1 MDALGDDC
9 MILTNAKLYGQE
21 GRWDIE
27 IQDGRFKK
35 ISVSEGQKQSENEID
50 LEGKIVLPPYVEP
63 HIHLDYALT
72 AGTPR
77 WNQTGSV
84 FEGIEIWSERK
95 QLIDEST
102 EDIKKRAKNALKMQI
117 KHGIQHVRT
126 HVDVGDPEL
135 KGMKA
140 LLEVKEEMK
149 PWVDLQLVAMPQEGL
164 YTKPN
169 AERLLIEA
177 IEMGADVI
185 GGIPHYELTRE
196 DGVRSIHRILEL
208 AEKYDKLV
216 DVHCDEIDD
225 DQSRYLEVLAGEAL
239 KRGIGHRVTASHTT
253 AMASYSNAYTYKLF
267 QTLKKAGIH
276 FVALPKANLHLQGR
290 FDNYPV
296 RRGLT
301 RVKEMLHEGI
311 NVCFGLDSIMDPWY
325 PLGDGN
331 LMHVTEIGLHAC
343 HMTDYDHIVS
353 ALNLVTTNGAKT
365 LGIDQLYG
373 IEQGNEANMIVIDS
387 DSEYEAIRTQAPVLY
402 SIREGEIIVETKP
415 A

>member
-373 IEQGNEANMIVIDS
+373 IEA
-387 DSEYEAIRTQAPVLY
+387 RK
-402 SIREGEIIVETKP
+402 RGEHDCH
-415 A
+415 

>member
-1 MDALGDDC
+1 

-149 PWVDLQLVAMPQEGL
+149 PLGRSSARCYATRGTL
-164 YTKPN
+164 Y
-169 AERLLIEA
+169 
-177 IEMGADVI
+177 
-185 GGIPHYELTRE
+185 
-196 DGVRSIHRILEL
+196 
-208 AEKYDKLV
+208 
-216 DVHCDEIDD
+216 
-225 DQSRYLEVLAGEAL
+225 
-239 KRGIGHRVTASHTT
+239 
-253 AMASYSNAYTYKLF
+253 
-267 QTLKKAGIH
+267 
-276 FVALPKANLHLQGR
+276 
-290 FDNYPV
+290 
-296 RRGLT
+296 
-301 RVKEMLHEGI
+301 
-311 NVCFGLDSIMDPWY
+311 
-325 PLGDGN
+325 
-331 LMHVTEIGLHAC
+331 
-343 HMTDYDHIVS
+343 
-353 ALNLVTTNGAKT
+353 
-365 LGIDQLYG
+365 
-373 IEQGNEANMIVIDS
+373 
-387 DSEYEAIRTQAPVLY
+387 
-402 SIREGEIIVETKP
+402 ETKC
-415 A
+415 